1 MKMSTETTNST
12 ANSAAEE
19 TAEAAEPASSHEGR
33 SGSDS
38 RVSISVR
45 TLLIGGGCALGA
57 LAIAGIIGSLS
68 WQLVSKSS
76 DLDTLRQKE
85 ADNTHAEQ
93 VSLDYATG
101 AADMD
106 FRNPTEWS
114 GRLTA
119 GTSPEL
125 ATRLQQAAT
134 SMEQLIIPL
143 QWTSTASPIAAKVE
157 SETNGIYEVTCFVN
171 VLTKNLQA
179 PDGIESTA
187 TYKMSIDS
195 TNDWQITQI
204 SGIGTVPPPDGN
216 QPAPTLQGPDNT
228 QPK

>member
-1 MKMSTETTNST
+1 MKMSTENTNGT
-12 ANSAAEE
+12 ENSAAEA
-19 TAEAAEPASSHEGR
+19 TEPASSHEGKT
-33 SGSDS
+33 GSDS
-38 RVSISVR
+38 RASISVR

-57 LAIAGIIGSLS
+57 LAIVGIIGSLS
-68 WQLVSKSS
+68 WQLISKSS
-76 DLDTLRQKE
+76 DLDALRQKE
-85 ADNTHAEQ
+85 VNNKHAEQ

-157 SETNGIYEVTCFVN
+157 SESNGVYEVTCFVN

-187 TYKMSIDS
+187 TYKMSLDS

-204 SGIGTVPPPDGN
+204 SGIGSALPADRDQSTPASQGTDTAPP
-216 QPAPTLQGPDNT
+216 
-228 QPK
+228 K